1 MKITQLRDKDK
12 TTALT
17 TMDMETW
24 IGKTRTETKTRPVS
38 AFREVLR
45 YSLPDSRCY
54 EADKLPKILPAAEFR
69 RTEGGKQMKSYN
81 GIVELTVGPL
91 SGGPEITLVKQLAWE
106 QPQTHCVFTGS
117 SGRTV
122 KIWAKFTRPDN
133 SLPQKREEA
142 EIFHAHAY
150 RLAVKCYQPQIPF
163 SILPKEPSLEQYSR
177 LSYDPELMYR
187 PDSVPFYLSQPSGMP
202 EELTYR
208 EAVRSEKS
216 PLTRAVPG
224 YDTERAVFMLFE
236 AALRKTHEEIY
247 EAEDEGAP
255 ERGEDFQAMVTQ
267 LAVNCFH
274 SGIPEE
280 ETVKRTIFHY
290 YLRRQE
296 VLIRQLV
303 KNVYEEQKGFGKKSS
318 LGKEQYLSLQ
328 TEEFMN
334 RRYEFRYNT
343 QVGEVE
349 YRERNSFHF
358 YFNPINKRVLNS
370 IALKAKNSRLKDGYD
385 KINRANAVAGPEF
398 LLDIIEGN
406 FKIKVDDYIL
416 VDFYSLIDIIDI
428 LGGIPMTLTDAEA
441 EAANNYIRD
450 MDFDRGVS
458 DWETANVLTG
468 GGDLILNG
476 VQAVGYSRER
486 QTSGSDFNRTSR
498 QRAVIEQIIVKAKKM
513 SVTQLNDLANSILPK
528 VYTNMSESEI
538 LGMVADAVTYLGYD
552 LEQYRVPFDNMY
564 ESVNG
569 NLLPDYEATN
579 QKLQDIIFATE

>member
-1 MKITQLRDKDK
+1 MAANNKKKKKSNSKNIAIIATCSILALILIIVLCVYLVLKSYIGKINKVDPDDWSNITSNTNEVQTDDDGNVISD
-12 TTALT
+12 T
-17 TMDMETW
+17 TMSD
-24 IGKTRTETKTRPVS
+24 
-38 AFREVLR
+38 
-45 YSLPDSRCY
+45 
-54 EADKLPKILPAAEFR
+54 
-69 RTEGGKQMKSYN
+69 
-81 GIVELTVGPL
+81 
-91 SGGPEITLVKQLAWE
+91 EIN
-106 QPQTHCVFTGS
+106 S
-117 SGRTV
+117 SGAENFGDGEGLEKDYV
-122 KIWAKFTRPDN
+122 KNIVLIGVDN
-133 SLPQKREEA
+133 RHFENILYNPGNSDAIILVSFNSKTHKVYLTSIMRDTA
-142 EIFHAHAY
+142 AY
-150 RLAVKCYQPQIPF
+150 I
-163 SILPKEPSLEQYSR
+163 QYS
-177 LSYDPELMYR
+177 D
-187 PDSVPFYLSQPSGMP
+187 
-202 EELTYR
+202 
-208 EAVRSEKS
+208 
-216 PLTRAVPG
+216 
-224 YDTERAVFMLFE
+224 
-236 AALRKTHEEIY
+236 
-247 EAEDEGAP
+247 
-255 ERGEDFQAMVTQ
+255 
-267 LAVNCFH
+267 
-274 SGIPEE
+274 
-280 ETVKRTIFHY
+280 
-290 YLRRQE
+290 
-296 VLIRQLV
+296 
-303 KNVYEEQKGFGKKSS
+303 
-318 LGKEQYLSLQ
+318 
-328 TEEFMN
+328 
-334 RRYEFRYNT
+334 
-343 QVGEVE
+343 
-349 YRERNSFHF
+349 
-358 YFNPINKRVLNS
+358 
-370 IALKAKNSRLKDGYD
+370 ALKAKNSRLKDGYD

-428 LGGIPMTLTDAEA
+428 LDGIPMTLTDAEA

>member
-1 MKITQLRDKDK
+1 MRD
-12 TTALT
+12 TA
-17 TMDMETW
+17 
-24 IGKTRTETKTRPVS
+24 
-38 AFREVLR
+38 
-45 YSLPDSRCY
+45 
-54 EADKLPKILPAAEFR
+54 
-69 RTEGGKQMKSYN
+69 
-81 GIVELTVGPL
+81 
-91 SGGPEITLVKQLAWE
+91 
-106 QPQTHCVFTGS
+106 
-117 SGRTV
+117 
-122 KIWAKFTRPDN
+122 
-133 SLPQKREEA
+133 
-142 EIFHAHAY
+142 AY
-150 RLAVKCYQPQIPF
+150 I
-163 SILPKEPSLEQYSR
+163 QYS
-177 LSYDPELMYR
+177 D
-187 PDSVPFYLSQPSGMP
+187 
-202 EELTYR
+202 
-208 EAVRSEKS
+208 
-216 PLTRAVPG
+216 
-224 YDTERAVFMLFE
+224 
-236 AALRKTHEEIY
+236 
-247 EAEDEGAP
+247 
-255 ERGEDFQAMVTQ
+255 
-267 LAVNCFH
+267 
-274 SGIPEE
+274 
-280 ETVKRTIFHY
+280 
-290 YLRRQE
+290 
-296 VLIRQLV
+296 
-303 KNVYEEQKGFGKKSS
+303 
-318 LGKEQYLSLQ
+318 
-328 TEEFMN
+328 
-334 RRYEFRYNT
+334 
-343 QVGEVE
+343 
-349 YRERNSFHF
+349 
-358 YFNPINKRVLNS
+358 
-370 IALKAKNSRLKDGYD
+370 ALKAKNSRLKDGYD

-486 QTSGSDFNRTSR
+486 QTAGSDFNRTSR

>member
-1 MKITQLRDKDK
+1 MAANNKKKKKSNRKNIAIIATCSILALILIIVLCVYLVLKSYIGKINKVDPDDWSNITSNTNEVQTDDDGNVISD
-12 TTALT
+12 T
-17 TMDMETW
+17 TMSD
-24 IGKTRTETKTRPVS
+24 
-38 AFREVLR
+38 
-45 YSLPDSRCY
+45 
-54 EADKLPKILPAAEFR
+54 
-69 RTEGGKQMKSYN
+69 
-81 GIVELTVGPL
+81 
-91 SGGPEITLVKQLAWE
+91 EIN
-106 QPQTHCVFTGS
+106 S
-117 SGRTV
+117 SGAENFGDGEGLEKDYV
-122 KIWAKFTRPDN
+122 KNIVLIGVDN
-133 SLPQKREEA
+133 RHFENILYNPGNSDAIILVSFNSKTHKVYLTSIMRDTA
-142 EIFHAHAY
+142 AY
-150 RLAVKCYQPQIPF
+150 I
-163 SILPKEPSLEQYSR
+163 QYS
-177 LSYDPELMYR
+177 D
-187 PDSVPFYLSQPSGMP
+187 
-202 EELTYR
+202 
-208 EAVRSEKS
+208 
-216 PLTRAVPG
+216 
-224 YDTERAVFMLFE
+224 
-236 AALRKTHEEIY
+236 
-247 EAEDEGAP
+247 
-255 ERGEDFQAMVTQ
+255 
-267 LAVNCFH
+267 
-274 SGIPEE
+274 
-280 ETVKRTIFHY
+280 
-290 YLRRQE
+290 
-296 VLIRQLV
+296 
-303 KNVYEEQKGFGKKSS
+303 
-318 LGKEQYLSLQ
+318 
-328 TEEFMN
+328 
-334 RRYEFRYNT
+334 
-343 QVGEVE
+343 
-349 YRERNSFHF
+349 
-358 YFNPINKRVLNS
+358 
-370 IALKAKNSRLKDGYD
+370 ALKAKNSRLKDGYD

-476 VQAVGYSRER
+476 VQDVGYSRER

>member
-1 MKITQLRDKDK
+1 MAANNKKKKKSNRKNIAIIATCSILALILIIVLCVYLVLKSYIGKINKVDPDDWSNITSNTNEVQTDDDGNVISD
-12 TTALT
+12 T
-17 TMDMETW
+17 TMSD
-24 IGKTRTETKTRPVS
+24 
-38 AFREVLR
+38 
-45 YSLPDSRCY
+45 
-54 EADKLPKILPAAEFR
+54 
-69 RTEGGKQMKSYN
+69 
-81 GIVELTVGPL
+81 
-91 SGGPEITLVKQLAWE
+91 EIN
-106 QPQTHCVFTGS
+106 S
-117 SGRTV
+117 SGAENFGDGEGLEKDYV
-122 KIWAKFTRPDN
+122 KNIVLIGVDN
-133 SLPQKREEA
+133 RHFENILYNPGNSDAIILVSFNSKTHKVYLTSIMRDTA
-142 EIFHAHAY
+142 AY
-150 RLAVKCYQPQIPF
+150 I
-163 SILPKEPSLEQYSR
+163 QYS
-177 LSYDPELMYR
+177 D
-187 PDSVPFYLSQPSGMP
+187 
-202 EELTYR
+202 
-208 EAVRSEKS
+208 
-216 PLTRAVPG
+216 
-224 YDTERAVFMLFE
+224 
-236 AALRKTHEEIY
+236 
-247 EAEDEGAP
+247 
-255 ERGEDFQAMVTQ
+255 
-267 LAVNCFH
+267 
-274 SGIPEE
+274 
-280 ETVKRTIFHY
+280 
-290 YLRRQE
+290 
-296 VLIRQLV
+296 
-303 KNVYEEQKGFGKKSS
+303 
-318 LGKEQYLSLQ
+318 
-328 TEEFMN
+328 
-334 RRYEFRYNT
+334 
-343 QVGEVE
+343 
-349 YRERNSFHF
+349 
-358 YFNPINKRVLNS
+358 
-370 IALKAKNSRLKDGYD
+370 ALKAKNSRLKDSYD

-468 GGDLILNG
+468 GGSLILNG

>member
-1 MKITQLRDKDK
+1 MDNKKKKKSNSKNIAIIATCSILALILIIVLCVYLVLKSYIGKINKVDPDDWSNITSNTNEVQTDDDGNVISD
-12 TTALT
+12 T
-17 TMDMETW
+17 TMSD
-24 IGKTRTETKTRPVS
+24 
-38 AFREVLR
+38 
-45 YSLPDSRCY
+45 
-54 EADKLPKILPAAEFR
+54 
-69 RTEGGKQMKSYN
+69 
-81 GIVELTVGPL
+81 
-91 SGGPEITLVKQLAWE
+91 EIN
-106 QPQTHCVFTGS
+106 S
-117 SGRTV
+117 SGAENFGDGEGLEKDYV
-122 KIWAKFTRPDN
+122 KNIVLIGVDN
-133 SLPQKREEA
+133 RHFENILYNPGNSDAIILVSFNSKTHKVYLTSIMRDTA
-142 EIFHAHAY
+142 AY
-150 RLAVKCYQPQIPF
+150 I
-163 SILPKEPSLEQYSR
+163 QYS
-177 LSYDPELMYR
+177 D
-187 PDSVPFYLSQPSGMP
+187 
-202 EELTYR
+202 
-208 EAVRSEKS
+208 
-216 PLTRAVPG
+216 
-224 YDTERAVFMLFE
+224 
-236 AALRKTHEEIY
+236 
-247 EAEDEGAP
+247 
-255 ERGEDFQAMVTQ
+255 
-267 LAVNCFH
+267 
-274 SGIPEE
+274 
-280 ETVKRTIFHY
+280 
-290 YLRRQE
+290 
-296 VLIRQLV
+296 
-303 KNVYEEQKGFGKKSS
+303 
-318 LGKEQYLSLQ
+318 
-328 TEEFMN
+328 
-334 RRYEFRYNT
+334 
-343 QVGEVE
+343 
-349 YRERNSFHF
+349 
-358 YFNPINKRVLNS
+358 
-370 IALKAKNSRLKDGYD
+370 ALKAKNSRLKDGYD

-486 QTSGSDFNRTSR
+486 QTAGSDFNRTSR

>member
-1 MKITQLRDKDK
+1 MAANNKKKKKSNRKNIAIIATCSILALILIIVLCVYLVLKSYIGKINKVDPDDWSNITSNTNEVQTDDDGNVISD
-12 TTALT
+12 T
-17 TMDMETW
+17 TMSD
-24 IGKTRTETKTRPVS
+24 
-38 AFREVLR
+38 
-45 YSLPDSRCY
+45 
-54 EADKLPKILPAAEFR
+54 
-69 RTEGGKQMKSYN
+69 
-81 GIVELTVGPL
+81 
-91 SGGPEITLVKQLAWE
+91 EIN
-106 QPQTHCVFTGS
+106 S
-117 SGRTV
+117 SGAENFGDGEGLEKDYV
-122 KIWAKFTRPDN
+122 KNIVLIGVDN
-133 SLPQKREEA
+133 RHFENILYNPGNSDAIILVSFNSKTHKVYLTSIMRDTA
-142 EIFHAHAY
+142 AY
-150 RLAVKCYQPQIPF
+150 I
-163 SILPKEPSLEQYSR
+163 QYS
-177 LSYDPELMYR
+177 D
-187 PDSVPFYLSQPSGMP
+187 
-202 EELTYR
+202 
-208 EAVRSEKS
+208 
-216 PLTRAVPG
+216 
-224 YDTERAVFMLFE
+224 
-236 AALRKTHEEIY
+236 
-247 EAEDEGAP
+247 
-255 ERGEDFQAMVTQ
+255 
-267 LAVNCFH
+267 
-274 SGIPEE
+274 
-280 ETVKRTIFHY
+280 
-290 YLRRQE
+290 
-296 VLIRQLV
+296 
-303 KNVYEEQKGFGKKSS
+303 
-318 LGKEQYLSLQ
+318 
-328 TEEFMN
+328 
-334 RRYEFRYNT
+334 
-343 QVGEVE
+343 
-349 YRERNSFHF
+349 
-358 YFNPINKRVLNS
+358 
-370 IALKAKNSRLKDGYD
+370 ALKAKNSRLKDGYD

-428 LGGIPMTLTDAEA
+428 LGGILMTLTDAEA

>member
-1 MKITQLRDKDK
+1 MAANNKKKKKSNSKNIAIIATCSILALILIIVLCVYLVLKSYIGKINKVDPDDWSNITSNTNEVQTDDDGNVISD
-12 TTALT
+12 T
-17 TMDMETW
+17 TMSD
-24 IGKTRTETKTRPVS
+24 
-38 AFREVLR
+38 
-45 YSLPDSRCY
+45 
-54 EADKLPKILPAAEFR
+54 
-69 RTEGGKQMKSYN
+69 
-81 GIVELTVGPL
+81 
-91 SGGPEITLVKQLAWE
+91 EIN
-106 QPQTHCVFTGS
+106 S
-117 SGRTV
+117 SGAENFGDGEGLEKDYV
-122 KIWAKFTRPDN
+122 KNIVLIGVDN
-133 SLPQKREEA
+133 RHFENILYNPGNSDAIILVSFNSKTHKVYLTSSMRDTA
-142 EIFHAHAY
+142 AY
-150 RLAVKCYQPQIPF
+150 I
-163 SILPKEPSLEQYSR
+163 QYS
-177 LSYDPELMYR
+177 D
-187 PDSVPFYLSQPSGMP
+187 
-202 EELTYR
+202 
-208 EAVRSEKS
+208 
-216 PLTRAVPG
+216 
-224 YDTERAVFMLFE
+224 
-236 AALRKTHEEIY
+236 
-247 EAEDEGAP
+247 
-255 ERGEDFQAMVTQ
+255 
-267 LAVNCFH
+267 
-274 SGIPEE
+274 
-280 ETVKRTIFHY
+280 
-290 YLRRQE
+290 
-296 VLIRQLV
+296 
-303 KNVYEEQKGFGKKSS
+303 
-318 LGKEQYLSLQ
+318 
-328 TEEFMN
+328 
-334 RRYEFRYNT
+334 
-343 QVGEVE
+343 
-349 YRERNSFHF
+349 
-358 YFNPINKRVLNS
+358 
-370 IALKAKNSRLKDGYD
+370 ALKAKNSRLKDGYD

-486 QTSGSDFNRTSR
+486 QTAGSDFNRTSR